1 MAHQMDMDVIR
12 LHSLNL
18 NQFASPE
25 EGVERAVRAV
35 KERNIR
41 SLFITMENKR
51 DVSPNKTL
59 KNTESFMNRI
69 QNDMPGL
76 FHLGKAV
83 PFEDIH
89 VPTWSYLFTLLAA
102 VLFVSI
108 AVLQILQKKWLFYLS
123 IAGLGLVSLGY
134 LLLQKVLFIQ
144 GLALLVAIITPVL
157 AIIPIKGREKV
168 NILLSYGKAIGITLL
183 GIAIVVGL
191 LNGNEYLVM
200 VDVFKGVKLIYIFP
214 IAFMFIYAIWKN
226 ITALLKRSVVYWHTV
241 VIAVIA
247 AILYYYII
255 RSGNEG
261 SVSSIELTFRS
272 WLESVL
278 YVRPRTKEFL
288 IGFPFYILALYIMTI
303 NKKVGYYLLIP
314 AVIGFLSMVNTFTHL
329 HIPLYVSLL
338 RSFYSIV
345 LGLIIGYVFILIYKL
360 GYSLYMK
367 KIKPRWFS

>member
-59 KNTESFMNRI
+59 KNTEAFIEKI

-89 VPTWSYLFTLLAA
+89 IPTWSYLFTLLAA

-123 IAGLGLVSLGY
+123 IAGLGLVSLAY
-134 LLLQKVLFIQ
+134 LLLQEVLLIQ

-157 AIIPIKGREKV
+157 AIIPVKGREKV

-214 IAFMFIYAIWKN
+214 IAFMFIYAIWNK
-226 ITALLKRSVVYWHTV
+226 TSQ
-241 VIAVIA
+241 
-247 AILYYYII
+247 LY
-255 RSGNEG
+255 
-261 SVSSIELTFRS
+261 
-272 WLESVL
+272 
-278 YVRPRTKEFL
+278 
-288 IGFPFYILALYIMTI
+288 
-303 NKKVGYYLLIP
+303 
-314 AVIGFLSMVNTFTHL
+314 
-329 HIPLYVSLL
+329 
-338 RSFYSIV
+338 
-345 LGLIIGYVFILIYKL
+345 
-360 GYSLYMK
+360 
-367 KIKPRWFS
+367 